1 MQLTMALATRVQT
14 PLVLGKYPLEHNK
27 QVKGATVVA
36 LTQFGK
42 MLDTQDVMPLVVC
55 KPNPGVQLPQAVIDV
70 KVKQLVAVAA
80 TQLVE
85 FNKNSP
91 WLQDEQVKLA
101 TYTMQL
107 VMTVDWMQEL
117 LLR

>member
-1 MQLTMALATRVQT
+1 MQLTMALATSVQT

-55 KPNPGVQLPQAVIDV
+55 KPNPIEQLPQAVMDV
-70 KVKQLVAVAA
+70 KVRQFVAVAA

-85 FNKNSP
+85 LSKNSP
-91 WLQDEQVKLA
+91 WLHAEQVKLA
-101 TYTMQL
+101 TYTAQL
-107 VMTVDWMQEL
+107 VMIVDWMHEL